1 MRRIS
6 NPSARGMLIV
16 LSGPSGSGKGTII
29 KSLLNS
35 RRDTVLS
42 ISVTTRQPRPGEID
56 GIHYFFRTRE
66 EFLEMISSGDLL
78 EYAEYNGNFYGTPEE
93 SIKKWLAE
101 GKNVL
106 LEIEVQGAEQVMDH
120 RSDLV
125 SIFIT
130 IPSMEELERR
140 LRDRGTENEDTIRGR
155 MEVARRELTR
165 AFRYDYVVLNDEVD
179 LAVGRINTIIDAE
192 KMRYSR
198 MEKTVLEV
206 LQDAQTNGY

>member
-1 MRRIS
+1 MTE
-6 NPSARGMLIV
+6 PSVRGMLIV
-16 LSGPSGSGKGTII
+16 LSGPSGSGKWTII
-29 KSLLNS
+29 KSLLS
-35 RRDTVLS
+35 GRKDTVLS
-42 ISVTTRQPRPGEID
+42 ISVTTRQPRPGEMD
-56 GIHYFFRTRE
+56 GVHYFFRTRD
-66 EFLEMISSGDLL
+66 EFEEMIAADSLL
-78 EYAEYNGNFYGTPEE
+78 EYAEYNGHYYGTPEE

-140 LRDRGTENEDTIRGR
+140 LRDRGTENEQTIRGR

-165 AFRYDYVVLNDEVD
+165 AFRYDYVVLNDEVEQ
-179 LAVGRINTIIDAE
+179 AVGRINTIIDAE

-198 MEKTVLEV
+198 MEKMVLEV